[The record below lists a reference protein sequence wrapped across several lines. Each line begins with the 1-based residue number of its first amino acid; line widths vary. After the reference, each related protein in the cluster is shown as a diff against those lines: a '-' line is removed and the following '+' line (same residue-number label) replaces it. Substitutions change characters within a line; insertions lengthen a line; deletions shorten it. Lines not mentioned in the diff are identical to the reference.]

1 LANNYTSFLTLLTTQ
16 LQNQDPSS
24 PMSSDTF
31 TSELAQFAGVE
42 QQVETNS
49 KLDSLIS
56 LNQDGQ
62 LSTDTSLVGDT
73 ITATTTTLPLQN
85 SSASLSFTGTSGETI
100 AIAVS
105 NSSGTIVKDV
115 VSTASAGTNTWTWDG
130 TDNSGNKLSDGAYSV
145 SVKTVDSTGTTSDV
159 PFSVTGTITGIQK
172 GKADMQ
178 VQLGS
183 ASIPMSSVTN
193 VSSSKTSSSS
203 SSSSSTTTGS

>member
-1 LANNYTSFLTLLTTQ
+1 
-16 LQNQDPSS
+16 
-24 PMSSDTF
+24 MSSDTF
-31 TSELAQFAGVE
+31 TSELVQFASVE
-42 QQVETNS
+42 QQVSTNS

-56 LNQDGQ
+56 LNQDSQ
-62 LSTDTSLVGDT
+62 LSTDTALVGDT
-73 ITATTTTLPLQN
+73 ITATSTTLPLQN
-85 SSASLSFTGTSGETI
+85 SSASLSFTGTSGETV

-115 VSTASAGTNTWTWDG
+115 VSTASTGTNTWTWDG
-130 TDNSGNKLSDGAYSV
+130 TDNNGNKLSDGGYSV

-172 GKADMQ
+172 GSADML

-183 ASIPMSSVTN
+183 ASIPMANVTN

-203 SSSSSTTTGS
+203 SSSAGSSSSSSSGTTTGS